1 MFRTCSLVFFLFPVD
16 VWFFLFVS
24 LSDFLFFTY
33 FFPGQQLT
41 IHLQIIGYP
50 CYCMAVSKGCPMS
63 GVNFEFTAT
72 FIGKQN
78 GVLQQ
83 RDLKN
88 MKTDVLFQVGHTPPS
103 MPFLQSQV
111 PRKIKEARQRTKNLP
126 FSLNFWFQTWI
137 HRTKE
142 SLGWVPA
149 MRIIWSIERA
159 QMRLPGAPSNPV
171 MNICSKGEPN
181 SSCHPFWAT
190 FQPVEGSL
198 HMLTLSSGHLCCP
211 L

>member
-16 VWFFLFVS
+16 FWFFLFVS
-24 LSDFLFFTY
+24 LFDFLFFTF

-72 FIGKQN
+72 LIGKEN

-111 PRKIKEARQRTKNLP
+111 PRKIKEARQRTKNPPL
-126 FSLNFWFQTWI
+126 SLNFWFQAWI

-159 QMRLPGAPSNPV
+159 LVPRQIQS
-171 MNICSKGEPN
+171 
-181 SSCHPFWAT
+181 
-190 FQPVEGSL
+190 
-198 HMLTLSSGHLCCP
+198 
-211 L
+211 